1 VNAGHFLL
9 VTLLA
14 SWASDRYKLR
24 TIAIVCSSA
33 LSATG
38 YIIYLCKL
46 CLPVHKKYP
55 SRFTG
60 ASHRYTLYGSLF
72 LTASGVYSIPPVLSA
87 WISNNSEPHYRRAI
101 AIALS
106 AVFTNFVRVSNFTNY
121 TIAFFV
127 SSRNHFYRAVF
138 SVPGRFRYQRHPD
151 IETRVFSIWY
161 CKLPIPV
168 CLDYSFAQDV
178 VFTSVLLL
186 GFTAILNGSLLHWWN
201 KKKQDPVRR
210 QELLA
215 PYFENV
221 DVEVEEDSGSEHD
234 RNGRAHRKA
243 WLDLGDKHP
252 DFQYVI

>member
-1 VNAGHFLL
+1 MNLIIVVLL
-9 VTLLA
+9 LL
-14 SWASDRYKLR
+14 
-24 TIAIVCSSA
+24 
-33 LSATG
+33 
-38 YIIYLCKL
+38 
-46 CLPVHKKYP
+46 P
-55 SRFTG
+55 SRLCSQILSESQILQITRLRFS
-60 ASHRYTLYGSLF
+60 SHHEL
-72 LTASGVYSIPPVLSA
+72 I
-87 WISNNSEPHYRRAI
+87 
-101 AIALS
+101 
-106 AVFTNFVRVSNFTNY
+106 
-121 TIAFFV
+121 
-127 SSRNHFYRAVF
+127 FYRAVF
-138 SVPGRFRYQRHPD
+138 SVPGCFRYQRHPN